1 MNWLIQHWYVVWGL
15 LGLAV
20 VVAVGIHF
28 RNHPESKGARVFF
41 LLFPVSDPT
50 ILEPTSTN
58 PFRPTP
64 LAFLL
69 FAIGILIL
77 LLAMLFVPGF
87 P

>member
-1 MNWLIQHWYVVWGL
+1 MNWIIKYWYVVWGL
-15 LGLAV
+15 LGLVAV
-20 VVAVGIHF
+20 VVAGVHF
-28 RNHPESKGARVFF
+28 RNHPERKGARIFF
-41 LLFPVSDPT
+41 LLFPVADPT

-77 LLAMLFVPGF
+77 LLAMLFVPNF